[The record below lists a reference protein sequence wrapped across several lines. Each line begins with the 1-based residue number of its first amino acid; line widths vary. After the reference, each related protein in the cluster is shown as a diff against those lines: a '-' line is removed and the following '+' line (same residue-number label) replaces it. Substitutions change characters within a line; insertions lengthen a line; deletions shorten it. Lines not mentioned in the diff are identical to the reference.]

1 LLVTCCSNESRPD
14 QVGRRPLAD
23 MGSAERIAAVDML
36 KECLEVSV
44 VEQVKRHRVSVPLAW
59 TMLTSDLVVGAP
71 VTGTSSVSFPTR
83 GEGADMRILVVG
95 GFDPDD
101 ERADRIRAVCRAVGQ
116 AVAVHG
122 HTLLNGARSELDA
135 LVAEA
140 ASEALKDSSQEDRN
154 RRIVGYFLAGEEPV
168 HDYGTLIQSE
178 LKNWELGSSRK
189 LYVPEPVAYADV
201 VVLIAGS
208 AGTNR
213 TANWARI
220 AGKPLLPLAS
230 YGGAA
235 DQVYGEELQT
245 FGQNY
250 DDRIERDEFLLL
262 KSRQSEVAHATNII
276 ALAEKVVQSRS
287 VVVVMSYDERPD
299 LEDAY
304 ETFKSICK
312 DLGYVCERVT
322 EKNTATRILPE
333 ILERIRR
340 AAFTIVDLTGLKPN
354 VFYELGYADGA
365 GGKVIV
371 TAKKGT
377 RLPFDVKDIPT
388 ILWEGQKKLG
398 EDLRDRIQSVIKSA
412 IPDATPPIGPS

>member
-1 LLVTCCSNESRPD
+1 
-14 QVGRRPLAD
+14 
-23 MGSAERIAAVDML
+23 M
-36 KECLEVSV
+36 
-44 VEQVKRHRVSVPLAW
+44 H
-59 TMLTSDLVVGAP
+59 
-71 VTGTSSVSFPTR
+71 
-83 GEGADMRILVVG
+83 ILVAG
-95 GFDPDD
+95 GFDPND
-101 ERADRIRAVCRAVGQ
+101 EQADRIRAVCRAVGQ
-116 AVAVHG
+116 AVAEHG
-122 HTLLNGARSELDA
+122 HTLLNGARTELDA

-140 ASEALKDSSQEDRN
+140 ASETLKDRSQEDRN
-154 RRIVGYFLAGEEPV
+154 QRIIGYFLAGEEPI

-178 LKNWELGSSRK
+178 LKNWDLGSSRK
-189 LYVPEPVAYADV
+189 LYVPEPVKHADV

-208 AGTNR
+208 DGTNR

-230 YGGAA
+230 FGGLAN
-235 DQVYGEELQT
+235 QIYVEELQT

-250 DDRIERDEFLLL
+250 SDRLEQPQFELL
-262 KSRQSEVAHATNII
+262 KSRQEDPAAHATNII
-276 ALAEKVVQSRS
+276 ALAEKVAQSRS
-287 VVVVMSYDERPD
+287 VTVVMSYDDRPD
-299 LEDAY
+299 LEDVY
-304 ETFKSICK
+304 ETFKRVCEK
-312 DLGYVCERVT
+312 LEYVCERVT

-388 ILWEGQKKLG
+388 ILWEGQKKLE
-398 EDLRDRIQSVIKSA
+398 EDLTNRIQAVMKSA
-412 IPDATPPIGPS
+412 VPNATPPIGPP